1 MGKVISCKH
10 CGELFERVVRAPQK
24 YCTPT
29 CRIRA
34 NQPAQN
40 ILVKKCHQR
49 NPTAS
54 ILRTLKH
61 RAKKKG
67 QDFTLTK
74 KDIVIPEFCPVFG
87 FKLEHNWG
95 KHGGKFNSPSVD
107 RIDNTKGYTPDNI
120 QIISRLA
127 NAMKSEASPEQ
138 LLMFADWIYK
148 CYKESNSV
156 VENLLC
162 S

>member
-1 MGKVISCKH
+1 M
-10 CGELFERVVRAPQK
+10 
-24 YCTPT
+24 
-29 CRIRA
+29 
-34 NQPAQN
+34 
-40 ILVKKCHQR
+40 
-49 NPTAS
+49 
-54 ILRTLKH
+54 
-61 RAKKKG
+61 
-67 QDFTLTK
+67 TK